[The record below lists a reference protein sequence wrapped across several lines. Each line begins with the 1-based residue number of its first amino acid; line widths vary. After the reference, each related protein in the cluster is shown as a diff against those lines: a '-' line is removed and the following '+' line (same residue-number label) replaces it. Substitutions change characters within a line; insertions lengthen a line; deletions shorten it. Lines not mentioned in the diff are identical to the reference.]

1 MELRV
6 SETLSTITKSDSV
19 FIEVQG
25 RTFGL
30 SVRIE
35 QSAARWYRSRIL
47 IYEYLPVCT
56 SSWFNCL
63 QVWRDNFCNYLRHM
77 LPYLALL
84 TMDSYLEKNAHH
96 VICWG
101 KCLLYLVPIFERV
114 EEFGRKTWILCVG
127 YLGRQNAGIS
137 AYLTDSR
144 PARNHTSYSASTWHA
159 FWS

>member
-56 SSWFNCL
+56 SS
-63 QVWRDNFCNYLRHM
+63 
-77 LPYLALL
+77 
-84 TMDSYLEKNAHH
+84 
-96 VICWG
+96 
-101 KCLLYLVPIFERV
+101 
-114 EEFGRKTWILCVG
+114 
-127 YLGRQNAGIS
+127 
-137 AYLTDSR
+137 
-144 PARNHTSYSASTWHA
+144 
-159 FWS
+159 